1 MFQYSK
7 PVDTWFQAGWNAVIV
22 KPKMLPPR
30 LASWDLYE
38 YLAGFAAATHKRNL
52 PSHWL
57 QQELYYDNKTMG
69 RNGL

>member
-57 QQELYYDNKTMG
+57 Q
-69 RNGL
+69 